1 MYSTVDRLRSGER
14 TGSFVQSRR
23 VVIDRFVIFGLRFLA
38 PAVEQ
43 SLLNVHSNART
54 LTTENNNM
62 QFILD
67 GVRAFL
73 EQDRLTPLQNNIAVC
88 FLSVVAF
95 KLAQEFI
102 AWLRMRFGVGVTYSK
117 PALYMA
123 LSLGLLSWPLF
134 DQSSWSW
141 RLNTILPLAQLVQ
154 FVYKVSMITE
164 LSSLDD
170 KRFLSGLI

>member
-1 MYSTVDRLRSGER
+1 
-14 TGSFVQSRR
+14 
-23 VVIDRFVIFGLRFLA
+23 
-38 PAVEQ
+38 
-43 SLLNVHSNART
+43 
-54 LTTENNNM
+54 M